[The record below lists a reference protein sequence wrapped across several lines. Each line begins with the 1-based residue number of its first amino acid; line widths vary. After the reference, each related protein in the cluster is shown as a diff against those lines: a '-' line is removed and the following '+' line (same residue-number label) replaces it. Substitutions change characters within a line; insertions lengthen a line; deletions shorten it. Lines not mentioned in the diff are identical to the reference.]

1 MIRIVF
7 PFIFALLTL
16 LQVSAQEIP
25 AGGKGWVTDFEGI
38 FKDNEKHIL
47 DSIISDHEKRTTN
60 EIAII
65 TIRDDQTTGE
75 AFDDYVLRIHN
86 SWGVGKKGMN
96 NGIVLA
102 ISRQLR
108 KVRISTGSGIESK
121 LTNEE
126 AKTIIETI
134 MLPEFRNGNMFQGAR
149 NGLLAI
155 MNELK

>member
-7 PFIFALLTL
+7 PFIFSLLTL

-25 AGGKGWVTDFEGI
+25 AAGKGRVTDFEGI
-38 FKDNEKHIL
+38 LKDNEKQIL
-47 DSIISDHEKRTTN
+47 DSIISDHERRTTN

-65 TIRDDQTTGE
+65 TIRDDQTTSE

-86 SWGVGKKGMN
+86 SWGVGKKGMD

-134 MLPEFRNGNMFQGAR
+134 MLPQFRNGNMFQGTR

-155 MNELK
+155 INEVK